1 MVLLFLTILYEEG
14 LGYSAINLSAVVIL
28 PDNKTVGSHP
38 LVVQFLKG
46 IFELRTPQ
54 PRYNET
60 WDVYKVLHYFKHLGE
75 V

>member
-28 PDNKTVGSHP
+28 PDNETVGSHP
-38 LVVQFLKG
+38 LVG

-60 WDVYKVLHYFKHLGE
+60 WYVYKVLHYFKHLGE